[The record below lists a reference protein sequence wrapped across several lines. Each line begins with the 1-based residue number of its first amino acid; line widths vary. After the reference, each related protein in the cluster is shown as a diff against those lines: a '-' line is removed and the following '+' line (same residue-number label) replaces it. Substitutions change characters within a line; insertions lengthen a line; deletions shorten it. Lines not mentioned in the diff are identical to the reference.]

1 MVYLLV
7 ERIDIVKKALY
18 LVAVLGLL
26 LTTACGNPKLK
37 DGSEVVAKID
47 GKEYTADDL
56 YKELKSQYGYNT
68 IINWVDKQIAE
79 NEVETTDEINKYVD
93 EAIEFYSYYANAYQ
107 MSLADFAAQYLGL
120 SGVKNEDDLRQFIL
134 QDRKITV
141 AVQNRVASKLS
152 DKEVEDFYN
161 ENYKNTFTYYDI
173 LIADDESAE
182 DTIKDI
188 KKQLDGKKDED
199 LVNKFKEIA
208 KEKSTSSSASDN
220 GYNKEVTKNN
230 MNSKVWDKL
239 NDLKDNDYNKDAL
252 KTDDGYYILLRVS
265 KNKGKELKDVKEEI
279 RQTIAGNKMQSD
291 EFLRYDVLTELRNK
305 YKLAFYDSDLNESY
319 RAYLK
324 QIEDAKASNSNS
336 NSNK

>member
-188 KKQLDGKKDED
+188 
-199 LVNKFKEIA
+199 
-208 KEKSTSSSASDN
+208 
-220 GYNKEVTKNN
+220 
-230 MNSKVWDKL
+230 
-239 NDLKDNDYNKDAL
+239 
-252 KTDDGYYILLRVS
+252 
-265 KNKGKELKDVKEEI
+265 EENPT
-279 RQTIAGNKMQSD
+279 RT
-291 EFLRYDVLTELRNK
+291 
-305 YKLAFYDSDLNESY
+305 
-319 RAYLK
+319 
-324 QIEDAKASNSNS
+324 
-336 NSNK
+336 